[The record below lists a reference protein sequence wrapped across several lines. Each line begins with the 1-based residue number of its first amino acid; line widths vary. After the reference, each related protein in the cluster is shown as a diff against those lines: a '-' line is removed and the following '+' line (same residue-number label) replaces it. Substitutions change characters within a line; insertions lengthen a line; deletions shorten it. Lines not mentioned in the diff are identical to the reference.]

1 MEKPRNYLI
10 TDIELN
16 WPNLVTPRSPFG
28 TSIYEIQ
35 IATDDSDVAK
45 DLIANHIAMKE
56 KDGKWVGSLKRK
68 EFKANGENNGKVRVV
83 DNTKQPIDASTL
95 GNGSRG
101 NVILFQFPYDK
112 AGRQGIMSSLTA
124 IQVTDLVEFNG
135 SDTIDFDVV
144 GDVSPT
150 ASSTVAGVKDEDLE
164 TMF

>member
-135 SDTIDFDVV
+135 SNTIDFDVI
-144 GDVSPT
+144 GDVYPT